1 MELDDPEMGA
11 EDFSVS
17 LRIRHPNIDPEE
29 ITHAL
34 GLEPQ
39 HCWKAGETRRTIQG
53 EPLEGA
59 YRESYWTGLF
69 FETGAAPLGVPVL
82 GLVGN
87 EAVLA
92 QAVQQ
97 LRRLQPF
104 LRRLQQDGGTV
115 ELLVEMATAPEFS
128 FSLSPR
134 LLSMLASAGVSLL
147 LDVRPR
153 PQPAVRRLAG

>member
-1 MELDDPEMGA
+1 
-11 EDFSVS
+11 
-17 LRIRHPNIDPEE
+17 
-29 ITHAL
+29 
-34 GLEPQ
+34 
-39 HCWKAGETRRTIQG
+39 
-53 EPLEGA
+53 
-59 YRESYWTGLF
+59 
-69 FETGAAPLGVPVL
+69 
-82 GLVGN
+82 LVGN

>member
-1 MELDDPEMGA
+1 VEQDEPVMTA
-11 EDFSVS
+11 EDFVVS

-29 ITHAL
+29 ITQAL

-69 FETGAAPLGVPVL
+69 FETGAAPLG
-82 GLVGN
+82 LVGD
-87 EAVLA
+87 EALLA
-92 QAVQQ
+92 QAAQQ

-104 LRRLQQDGGTV
+104 LRRLQQEGGTV

-153 PQPAVRRLAG
+153 PQTAVRRLAG